1 MLHEAQDISHNAGPL
16 IASITT
22 FLFMALAVH
31 WFLHAEKIPAVSSGF
46 PVLGNLRKYTLDP
59 VGFISAATSSHGQC
73 FTVSMLF
80 GRTIWL
86 RSPQLNKEYLETRE
100 VLLHLLFNT
109 IRY

>member
-1 MLHEAQDISHNAGPL
+1 MLHEVQDSSHNAGPL
-16 IASITT
+16 IASLLP
-22 FLFMALAVH
+22 FLLLVLAMR
-31 WFLHAEKIPAVSSGF
+31 WFFRSEKIPAVSSGF
-46 PVLGNLRKYTLDP
+46 PVLGNLQKYTLDP

-100 VLLHLLFNT
+100 VLLLP
-109 IRY
+109 